1 MTSDHLSDAIIEALI
16 DDELP
21 AAVRA
26 AAEAHLA
33 SCAQCREAVAALAS
47 VAETVAEAAPED
59 CHFCASGQFWD
70 RLSCRLS
77 RVADRE
83 SPYALLTLLPPLLLG
98 AIWLGIGLASWLV
111 TIVTLLT
118 WAGVIPPLGQLLA
131 ETAASHSASPH
142 TPILLRWLLDAILA
156 IAGAIRSTSASW
168 PGAAR
173 SIVRFGL
180 VQGLLSLSLA
190 ITVALFAVWAACMPD
205 CQPTGGGTAA

>member
-1 MTSDHLSDAIIEALI
+1 MISDHLSDATIQALV

-21 AAVRA
+21 ETLRA

-33 SCAQCREAVAALAS
+33 SCAQCREAVASLAS
-47 VAETVAEAAPED
+47 VAETVAETAPED

-83 SPYALLTLLPPLLLG
+83 SPYAVMALIPPLLLG
-98 AIWLGIGLASWLV
+98 AAGLAIWLISWVV

-118 WAGVIPPLGQLLA
+118 WAGVIPPLGGLLA
-131 ETAASHSASPH
+131 DTAALHRTSLH
-142 TPILLRWLLDAILA
+142 TPILLRWFLDAVVALA
-156 IAGAIRSTSASW
+156 GTIRSSSANW
-168 PGAAR
+168 PSAAR

-180 VQGLLSLSLA
+180 VQGLLSLILA